1 MRFLSLFRKTAVE
14 NVRDWKILVMTLTF
28 APFFVFLMY
37 FYFDEATVTY
47 RVVVVNHDTGQAGA
61 VLIAQLHVLG
71 SAEGDEI
78 LRVREE
84 DALAAARQRVRN
96 GTADLAVEIPE
107 NFTRALE
114 AHAAGDAAGQA
125 VIRSYGDGANVNS
138 LLAMAFSDY
147 LAYEYAARVT
157 GDEGP
162 LRVEAVDIGAA
173 QSQDEFGRY
182 VPGLLALALM
192 MLMFTAAASIIKEKD
207 KGTLVRLRLS
217 NMTTF
222 EWLAAVSLTQCI
234 IGLVAV
240 GATLL
245 TAMAFDYRPLGSLPA
260 AAVVCLVSSMAI
272 MGISLMV
279 AAALRTIFD
288 LVTIGSFP
296 FFVLM
301 FFSGGMFPLPD
312 VRLFAL
318 GDRVINVN
326 HILPTT
332 HSITAFDR
340 ILTSDGGLGDV
351 WFELGAIAL
360 LTLGCFAI
368 GGWTFVR
375 RHMRA

>member
-1 MRFLSLFRKTAVE
+1 MRFVSVFWKTTIE
-14 NVRDWKILVMTLTF
+14 NVRDWKVLVMTLTF
-28 APFFVFLMY
+28 APFFVVLMH

-47 RVVVVNHDTGQAGA
+47 HVVVVNHDVGPGGA
-61 VLIAQLHVLG
+61 ALIAQLEDLR
-71 SAEGDEI
+71 SAEGGTI

-84 DALAAARQRVRN
+84 SDLAAAQERLRDGAAALV
-96 GTADLAVEIPE
+96 VEIPE
-107 NFTRALE
+107 NFTGAL
-114 AHAAGDAAGQA
+114 AAYTAGGDADRA
-125 VIRSYGDGANVNS
+125 VIRSYGDAADLSS

-162 LRVEAVDIGAA
+162 LRVEAVDIGTA
-173 QSQDEFGRY
+173 QSQDDFARY

-222 EWLAAVSLTQCI
+222 EWLGAVSLTQCI

-240 GATLL
+240 GVTLL
-245 TAMAFDYRPLGSLPA
+245 TAMAFDYRPAGSLPA
-260 AAVVCLVSSMAI
+260 AAVVCLVSSTAI
-272 MGISLMV
+272 MGVSLIV
-279 AAALRTIFD
+279 AATLRTVYD
-288 LVTIGSFP
+288 LMTIGSFP

-312 VRLFAL
+312 VRLFAV
-318 GDRVINVN
+318 GGRAINVN
-326 HILPTT
+326 DILPTT

-340 ILTSDGGLGDV
+340 ILTSGGGLGDV

-368 GGWTFVR
+368 GSWMFVR
-375 RHMRA
+375 RHLRA